1 MFLFSYKVEI
11 VPAQEPKEEFLEDHN
26 QNGLTSEG
34 EFIQTQNVQEEVYTE
49 TDELPRS
56 ETVYTKEENELSE
69 HSSSTLSVP
78 MQDYYEIQ
86 VAEEEVVCDN
96 WNVAQN
102 E

>member
-1 MFLFSYKVEI
+1 M
-11 VPAQEPKEEFLEDHN
+11 PAQEPKEEFLEDHN

-49 TDELPRS
+49 TDELPHS

-78 MQDYYEIQ
+78 MQDFYEIQ